1 MERKGGAQQ
10 PPHPAIGATS
20 SSLWLRLLSIG
31 ILDPNPGL
39 KRARTRARSPRRKGG
54 AGEKGGLSALSSLSE
69 KPRRVCRPQTACR
82 GVGLL
87 CPPLPLHLASPKP
100 LSAAQVC
107 CQLALAADF
116 VPLQWV
122 AQQPPHPASA
132 LALAEFAK
140 QNQRMRS
147 QDGELPSG
155 LMWVL
160 LLVTFVLPP
169 TPQTT
174 QWMRPVY
181 RC

>member
-1 MERKGGAQQ
+1 M
-10 PPHPAIGATS
+10 
-20 SSLWLRLLSIG
+20 LL
-31 ILDPNPGL
+31 
-39 KRARTRARSPRRKGG
+39 
-54 AGEKGGLSALSSLSE
+54 
-69 KPRRVCRPQTACR
+69 
-82 GVGLL
+82 
-87 CPPLPLHLASPKP
+87 
-100 LSAAQVC
+100 
-107 CQLALAADF
+107 LAADF

-122 AQQPPHPASA
+122 AQQPPHPAASA